1 MSYVGLVLISHS
13 PKVVE
18 GIKDIISQVITD
30 VPVETAGGTD
40 DNEIGTSV
48 EKILAAI
55 ERADQGKGVLLFY
68 DLGSAM
74 MNAEMAIEM
83 AGSDKIKVADDI
95 PLLEGAYVGA
105 VESNMEKD
113 LDQVLEAVKSAF
125 TKER

>member
-18 GIKDIISQVITD
+18 GIKDIISQVITE

-74 MNAEMAIEM
+74 MNAEIAIEM
-83 AGSDKIKVADDI
+83 SGSDQIKVADDI
-95 PLLEGAYVGA
+95 PLLEGSYVGA
-105 VESNMEKD
+105 VESNMGKD
-113 LDQVLEAVKSAF
+113 LDQVLEAVKSSF

>member
-18 GIKDIISQVITD
+18 GIKDIISQVITE

-55 ERADQGKGVLLFY
+55 ERADHGKGVLLFY

-74 MNAEMAIEM
+74 MNAEIAIEM
-83 AGSDKIKVADDI
+83 SGSNQIKVADDI
-95 PLLEGAYVGA
+95 PLLEGSYVGA
-105 VESNMEKD
+105 VESNMGKD
-113 LDQVLEAVKSAF
+113 INQVLEAVKTAF

>member
-18 GIKDIISQVITD
+18 GIKDIISQVITE

-55 ERADQGKGVLLFY
+55 ERADHGKGVLLFY

-74 MNAEMAIEM
+74 MNAEIAIEM
-83 AGSDKIKVADDI
+83 SGSNQIKVADDI
-95 PLLEGAYVGA
+95 PLLEGSYVGA
-105 VESNMEKD
+105 VESNMGKNIN
-113 LDQVLEAVKSAF
+113 QVLEAVKTAF